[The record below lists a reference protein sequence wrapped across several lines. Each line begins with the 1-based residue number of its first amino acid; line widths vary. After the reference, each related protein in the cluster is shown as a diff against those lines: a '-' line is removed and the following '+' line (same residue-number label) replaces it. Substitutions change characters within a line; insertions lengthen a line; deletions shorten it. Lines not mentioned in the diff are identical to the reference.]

1 MFRVELRDI
10 MMNGRRIKFS
20 ATCHALVYG
29 MISHSATITHYH
41 IFSSFGVF
49 NLWFNH
55 WVRYINVAM
64 LQFQVFI
71 EVLNSGG
78 WYLLMY
84 LILRQ

>member
-1 MFRVELRDI
+1 MMAIMGYWWIVFPIYWWNFWSVYMFRVELRDI

-64 LQFQVFI
+64 I
-71 EVLNSGG
+71 
-78 WYLLMY
+78 
-84 LILRQ
+84 